1 MPPKTGSS
9 AANEVSSRDSTTQV
23 DNIINDVVL
32 ATSDSID
39 DVAVLATVMDSI
51 KAAQHAIDAI
61 ALRLTTQS
69 TSIDTVTTNLST
81 LEDEVQQVRHKVND
95 LPALFDMKL
104 DTVTKQLHDDFSTTL
119 KTFGTDFTDEFT
131 SYHSDTNACFKN
143 HVTTISNLSDT
154 VLAITQNLTKI
165 QESSLSKQ
173 DIETLI
179 VQKWEDELDPHIKSH
194 YDFKTEASTRLDYLD
209 NTLQNTI
216 STLKNYSQLAG
227 NPTTRPSS
235 SRSTGFHQATSKDF
249 SVFKLQKELK
259 EIKLFGDSLK
269 DLEIFWDAIL
279 GAFTNLCQI
288 NQAFPY
294 YHDLDKHFTFES
306 HLVDPIKPPRFLSDH

>member
-1 MPPKTGSS
+1 VPPKTGSS
-9 AANEVSSRDSTTQV
+9 AANEVSSRASTTQV

-95 LPALFDMKL
+95 LPA
-104 DTVTKQLHDDFSTTL
+104 
-119 KTFGTDFTDEFT
+119 
-131 SYHSDTNACFKN
+131 
-143 HVTTISNLSDT
+143 TISNLSDT

-227 NPTTRPSS
+227 NPPTRPSS

-294 YHDLDKHFTFES
+294 YRDLDKHFTFES
-306 HLVDPIKPPRFLSDH
+306 HLVDPIKPPRFLPIDTDQVRRNYRSFGDAL